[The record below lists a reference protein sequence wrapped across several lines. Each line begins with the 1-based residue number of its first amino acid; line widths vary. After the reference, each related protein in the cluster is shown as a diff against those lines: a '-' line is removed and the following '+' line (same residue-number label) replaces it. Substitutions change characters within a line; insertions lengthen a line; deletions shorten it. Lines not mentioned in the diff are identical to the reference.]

1 LSPTDLFFSLRT
13 EAWHFLHLVA
23 ESAFLAPQRRQ
34 TLRKSRLFWAI
45 CFLVTSAIGMSGI
58 RSQAVQDPLKDFS
71 SRGSGPGP
79 TQRPAPTSTGI
90 SDVVRAT
97 LAPAL
102 VSEATFDSAVP

>member
-13 EAWHFLHLVA
+13 EAWHFRHLVA

-45 CFLVTSAIGMSGI
+45 CFFVTSAIGISWI
-58 RSQAVQDPLKDFS
+58 RSQAVKDPLKDFS
-71 SRGSGPGP
+71 SREARTRS

-102 VSEATFDSAVP
+102 LSEATFDSAVP